1 MGIGTLNEGPLHA
14 ALKQHYLRRGGQEEV
29 PVGDFVADVVCED
42 KIFEIQTGSFSGLK
56 RKLESLCR
64 NNQVRLVH
72 PVVQIK
78 TCLLYT
84 SPSPRDPKTSRMPS
98 SA

>member
-1 MGIGTLNEGPLHA
+1 M
-14 ALKQHYLRRGGQEEV
+14 

-78 TCLLYT
+78 TIVKLEPDAKT
-84 SPSPRDPKTSRMPS
+84 IISKRRSPKRGHIWDILSELVYIPTMLSRRIFL
-98 SA
+98 